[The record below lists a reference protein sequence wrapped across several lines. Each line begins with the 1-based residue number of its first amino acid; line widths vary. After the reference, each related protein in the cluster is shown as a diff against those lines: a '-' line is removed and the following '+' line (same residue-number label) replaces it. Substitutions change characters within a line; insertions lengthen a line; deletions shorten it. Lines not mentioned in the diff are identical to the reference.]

1 MDSLR
6 NGWVAWLIFDKL
18 RGFLPTVFIPKP
30 DKIDLCRQ
38 MPRKVGSSMVGN
50 LVYPRN
56 PALFK
61 TVAWRIFAGQIGTA
75 KLAILSTQHGS
86 KIGNKSSGYFDD

>member
-1 MDSLR
+1 
-6 NGWVAWLIFDKL
+6 
-18 RGFLPTVFIPKP
+18 
-30 DKIDLCRQ
+30 
-38 MPRKVGSSMVGN
+38 MVGN
-50 LVYPRN
+50 LVSPWN

-86 KIGNKSSGYFDD
+86 KIGNKSSGSFDD